1 MREIIWIQKE
11 QVEKRGDISR
21 MGIDSISYKHQ
32 KRTRKLK
39 QMFGEI
45 NQYGE
50 IKYEEQY
57 TSLVVEEKRRILS
70 SWESTWVKKKKRR

>member
-1 MREIIWIQKE
+1 MNGWLREIIWIQKE
-11 QVEKRGDISR
+11 QVEKKGDISR

-39 QMFGEI
+39 QMFKES
-45 NQYGE
+45 NQYGG

-57 TSLVVEEKRRILS
+57 TLLVNEERENAEFMRINMG
-70 SWESTWVKKKKRR
+70 